1 MRGLDSILSLIE
13 GKKKPGKV
21 TAVRP
26 SKALII
32 NAVEGVKISAIIPT
46 NSAPSGDV
54 PIAKVT
60 TPNVLPR
67 IFGSAAINT
76 MVDCIVPKPA
86 APTPS
91 AIRRISDSKYHCES
105 AKRNNAT
112 KETIEPYKNTFP

>member
-1 MRGLDSILSLIE
+1 MRGLDSILSLID
-13 GKKKPGKV
+13 GKEKPVKV

-60 TPNVLPR
+60 TPNV
-67 IFGSAAINT
+67 INVSYT
-76 MVDCIVPKPA
+76 HLRDNE
-86 APTPS
+86 TRED
-91 AIRRISDSKYHCES
+91 RRW
-105 AKRNNAT
+105 RLMN
-112 KETIEPYKNTFP
+112 